1 MKKEAR
7 LLHNKAVD
15 SLVLSIEFFNRPVE
29 RARADSVLILMD
41 HAFEML
47 LKAAI
52 VHRGGRIRA
61 RKDCAPENAAI
72 KIIGPARN
80 RGMRVA
86 GTGWGHYVTRMPRAS
101 KLVGLVKPWALRRR
115 TWSRLFVPSMRPL
128 EARSVWCQARISSDH
143 AMMVSTMSWYSGSSP
158 VS

>member
-41 HAFEML
+41 HAFETL

-52 VHRGGRIRA
+52 VHQGGRIRA
-61 RKDCAPENAAI
+61 RRDCAPENAAI
-72 KIIGPARN
+72 KIIAEFANSEFG
-80 RGMRVA
+80 GTVLISVA
-86 GTGWGHYVTRMPRAS
+86 DDGTVHCLG
-101 KLVGLVKPWALRRR
+101 
-115 TWSRLFVPSMRPL
+115 
-128 EARSVWCQARISSDH
+128 EC
-143 AMMVSTMSWYSGSSP
+143 
-158 VS
+158 

>member
-15 SLVLSIEFFNRPVE
+15 SLVLSIEFFDRPVE

-52 VHRGGRIRA
+52 VHRGGRIRE
-61 RKDCAPENAAI
+61 RLWVPEI
-72 KIIGPARN
+72 
-80 RGMRVA
+80 V
-86 GTGWGHYVTRMPRAS
+86 S
-101 KLVGLVKPWALRRR
+101 WAVRRR
-115 TWSRLFVPSMRPL
+115 IR
-128 EARSVWCQARISSDH
+128 
-143 AMMVSTMSWYSGSSP
+143 
-158 VS
+158 